1 MSFQK
6 ATFFTFL
13 FSSCCPQCFYVFL
26 FRLHQSQRFF
36 FCLFSVPSIILRI
49 YIIFSYFDRAR
60 TSMTCMCVFL
70 FFRLYGAY
78 EVRKLEAELS
88 DLRRVFHC
96 CKSAVV
102 RQWGHHLAP
111 ELTPTSAQRFRF
123 SSYCC
128 SHDHYGSEGVISVF
142 FLLVWMRRSEQPVA
156 ETTVLTWKNCKSSTW
171 SFFQQKNSALLGSSF
186 ELLLKKEKVKVLF
199 SSRSSLVAGAFFV
212 VVESKTNKQTVKK
225 KKKANC

>member
-1 MSFQK
+1 MLSL
-6 ATFFTFL
+6 A
-13 FSSCCPQCFYVFL
+13 SSSINFHFNPLY
-26 FRLHQSQRFF
+26 SQLAGIGDFNASKGNGKYFF
-36 FCLFSVPSIILRI
+36 FAFPRIWVKLYIYMCFVLKNLSEDSWVFRKPLFLHFCFILLSSVLLRFLVSLASKPAFFFFLFSVPSIILRI
-49 YIIFSYFDRAR
+49 YIIFSFFDRAR

-111 ELTPTSAQRFRF
+111 ELTPTSAQRIRF

-128 SHDHYGSEGVISVF
+128 SHDHYGSEGVIIVF
-142 FLLVWMRRSEQPVA
+142 FCW
-156 ETTVLTWKNCKSSTW
+156 
-171 SFFQQKNSALLGSSF
+171 F
-186 ELLLKKEKVKVLF
+186 ECGV
-199 SSRSSLVAGAFFV
+199 RSSLLRR
-212 VVESKTNKQTVKK
+212 QLL
-225 KKKANC
+225 

>member
-1 MSFQK
+1 
-6 ATFFTFL
+6 
-13 FSSCCPQCFYVFL
+13 
-26 FRLHQSQRFF
+26 
-36 FCLFSVPSIILRI
+36 
-49 YIIFSYFDRAR
+49 
-60 TSMTCMCVFL
+60 MTCMCVFL

-102 RQWGHHLAP
+102 RQSGHHLAP

-142 FLLVWMRRSEQPVA
+142 FVGLNA
-156 ETTVLTWKNCKSSTW
+156 AFGAACCGDNC
-171 SFFQQKNSALLGSSF
+171 FN
-186 ELLLKKEKVKVLF
+186 
-199 SSRSSLVAGAFFV
+199 
-212 VVESKTNKQTVKK
+212 VKK
-225 KKKANC
+225 L